1 MFRDVT
7 VLIAEDDPAELALFR
22 RWAEGATFNVITARE
37 TYEGVKQ
44 AKQADI
50 LVLDITLLNGSAL
63 PLLAQWVTVNRGP
76 VLVVTGNLPK
86 KDRSSYFT
94 SGAWN
99 VIEKPI
105 DVGEFDRILT
115 NYGTTVLLRRAM
127 DEIERKVRVLT
138 KAVYGL
144 ALLVAALGGIEIIP
158 KIVALFGG
166 GL

>member
-37 TYEGVKQ
+37 TYEGVRITED
-44 AKQADI
+44 ADI
-50 LVLDITLLNGSAL
+50 LVLDITLLNGNAM
-63 PLLAQWVTVNRGP
+63 PLLAKWVTTNRGP

-86 KDRSSYFT
+86 VDRSTYFDA
-94 SGAWN
+94 GAWN

-105 DVGEFDRILT
+105 EASEFTRILS
-115 NYGTTVLLRRAM
+115 NHGTTVLLKRRLA
-127 DEIERKVRVLT
+127 EIESKVKTLT
-138 KAVYGL
+138 RAVYGL
-144 ALLVAALGGIEIIP
+144 ALLVAALGGIEIVP
-158 KIVALFGG
+158 KVIALLG